1 MAYHDTL
8 NTQQDTSNT
17 KKIRDVLIDCSDIS
31 HLGETREFQIIGD
44 NAAVYIEVRDDDPI
58 SANYYNFKKQTW
70 STTHY
75 QLKTKAAGGEIV
87 FPASSGLKKYTIN
100 VIAETIDG
108 FYKRKEVR
116 NDDLSINTN
125 ESHGS
130 NSKILKKI
138 IYQDDAKTLTI
149 SCISPSGSEIGPILT
164 AGSGISSTT
173 VTLTT
178 DPKVST
184 RIGDLV
190 LNASKGGGDFPTATD
205 HLLITGYG
213 AGNTMTVSRSVARE
227 GAATLEFYPAFHT
240 PTVTNQTISVS
251 SGKRIKKAF
260 SVVFTAPTG
269 RSLSII
275 RKPTSRDI
283 CTYHEVNFLTSSAIP
298 GEDTASGFYRWN
310 VNNIVGLSSGM
321 VLDPARGGTG
331 LYTTSNSFIAP
342 YISTTPTVRGTK
354 DEGVVESL
362 MTVENIPS
370 ISHGSNLVT
379 SYDRNN
385 KRLVQAG
392 TIVFNEQQ
400 VSSLAGQN
408 NVRIFGYDNKTGMN
422 IKLSNVEL
430 TLTDVSTTV
439 STICSGSTT
448 IALTELA
455 GISVGSVVSGIG
467 INSTVINPTVVS
479 KSTNTGAGNITV
491 SSAQTLAALETLN
504 FSKSNVCTITGLI
517 EISSMPIDDTTIYF
531 DVERF
536 LHCV

>member
-1 MAYHDTL
+1 MAYHNTS
-8 NTQQDTSNT
+8 NTQQDTSNA
-17 KKIRDVLIDCSDIS
+17 KKIRDVLIDSSDIS
-31 HLGETREFQIIGD
+31 HLGETREFQIIG
-44 NAAVYIEVRDDDPI
+44 NNTAVYIEVRDDDPI
-58 SANYYNFKKQTW
+58 SANYYNFKEQTW

-75 QLKTKAAGGEIV
+75 QLKTKESRGEIV
-87 FPASSGLKKYTIN
+87 FPANAGGLKTYTIN

-164 AGSGISSTT
+164 ALSGITSTT
-173 VTLTT
+173 VTLET

-190 LNASKGGGDFPTATD
+190 LNTSEAVPTAAD

-213 AGNTMTVSRSVARE
+213 AGNTMTVSRSVVK
-227 GAATLEFYPAFHT
+227 GGLVTLQFKPAFHT

-251 SGKRIKKAF
+251 SGKRIKTAF

-275 RKPTSRDI
+275 RKPTSKDI
-283 CTYHEVNFLTSSAIP
+283 CTYREVDFLTSSAIP

-310 VNNIVGLSSGM
+310 VNNIVGLSNGM

-331 LYTTSNSFIAP
+331 LYTTNDSFIAP

-392 TIVFNEQQ
+392 TIVFNKQQ

-439 STICSGSTT
+439 SAICSNSTT

-467 INSTVINPTVVS
+467 INSTVINPIVVS
-479 KSTNTGAGNITV
+479 KSTNIRAGNITV
-491 SSAQTLAALETLN
+491 SSAQTLAAEETLN

-536 LHCV
+536 LHCI